1 MMGKYLTRDQRIRIE
16 ALYKI
21 HTPVKVI
28 ADQIGVCYSTVYK
41 ELKRGKIE
49 LLNGHDWVM
58 YKSYS
63 ADVSQRKHEYAQ
75 TSKGRPLKIGN
86 DHDYAQFL
94 ADKIKKDKYS
104 PAAALAIASKKG
116 FKTRLCVTTL
126 YGYIDKG
133 YLPGITN
140 RDLLQKVKL
149 HKKQKKP
156 LMKLTRVSAAPS
168 IEKRPAFINDRSVL
182 GHWEMDL
189 VCGPVS
195 CKAALLVL
203 TERVSRHELVF
214 KLPDKTTKSVVSAI
228 DRLERKIPNFKRV
241 FQSITVDNGSEFC
254 DYNGLHRSIYGGVR
268 TEVYYCHPYCSSER
282 GSNENANRIIRRWVP
297 KGKPI
302 EDYSEADVFQL
313 QDWINHYP
321 RRILDFNC
329 AADFAVMA

>member
-1 MMGKYLTRDQRIRIE
+1 MGKYLTRDQRIRIE

-28 ADQIGVCYSTVYK
+28 ADQIGVCYSTIYK

-58 YKSYS
+58 YDSYS
-63 ADVSQRKHEYAQ
+63 ADIAEQKHEYAQ

-86 DHDYAQFL
+86 DHDYALFL
-94 ADKIKKDKYS
+94 ADKIKHDKYS
-104 PAAALAIASKKG
+104 PAAALAEARKKG
-116 FKTRLCVTTL
+116 FKTTL
-126 YGYIDKG
+126 SITSLYDYIDKG

-140 RDLLQKVKL
+140 RDLLNKVKL
-149 HKKQKKP
+149 HKPKKHIT
-156 LMKLTRVSAAPS
+156 KLIRVSAAPS

-182 GHWEMDL
+182 GNWEMDL
-189 VCGPVS
+189 VCGPVTA
-195 CKAALLVL
+195 KAALLVL

-214 KLPDKTTKSVVSAI
+214 KLPDKTTNSVVSAI
-228 DRLERKIPNFKRV
+228 DCLERRIPNFKRV

-254 DYNGLHRSIYGGVR
+254 DYNGLRRSVYGGIR
-268 TEVYYCHPYCSSER
+268 TEVFYCHPYCSSER

-297 KGKPI
+297 KGTPI
-302 EDYSEADVFQL
+302 ENYTDTDIFHI
-313 QDWINHYP
+313 QDWMNHYP

-329 AADFAVMA
+329 AADFAIMA